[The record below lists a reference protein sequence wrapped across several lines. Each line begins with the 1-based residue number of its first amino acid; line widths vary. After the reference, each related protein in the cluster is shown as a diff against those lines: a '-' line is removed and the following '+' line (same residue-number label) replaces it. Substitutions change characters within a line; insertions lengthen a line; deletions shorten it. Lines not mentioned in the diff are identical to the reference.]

1 MTRHCD
7 DAGAAPITGL
17 AYPPVRLRRSG
28 ARRALF
34 AGLAALMLP
43 TTLLLIVGCS
53 NLPESGAKGA
63 SRLIPEETVN
73 SLGAPTCTREDWVT
87 QLGDPTFSSDRFFAY
102 QRGAPFRNVWQSPR
116 APGATNVAVGAE
128 RDSIFFYQLIG
139 VWLGPNGHV
148 LQTRQFIAPCGSCAE
163 GQALL
168 SDAEIGEWMRS
179 ESPKRH

>member
-7 DAGAAPITGL
+7 NATAAPLTGL
-17 AYPPVRLRRSG
+17 ASQPARSRSFG
-28 ARRALF
+28 KLKALF
-34 AGLAALMLP
+34 GCLGA
-43 TTLLLIVGCS
+43 LLLAGCA
-53 NLPESGAKGA
+53 NLPDSGEKG
-63 SRLIPEETVN
+63 SGRLIPEETVN
-73 SLGAPTCTREDWVT
+73 SLGAPTATREDWIT

-102 QRGAPFRNVWQSPR
+102 QRGAPFRNVWQRSR
-116 APGATNVAVGAE
+116 APGSSTVAVGAE

-139 VWLGPNGHV
+139 VWLSPSGHV

-179 ESPKRH
+179 ESPKRR

>member
-1 MTRHCD
+1 MTGHCD
-7 DAGAAPITGL
+7 EAAAAPMMGL
-17 AYPPVRLRRSG
+17 ACPPVRLSRSG
-28 ARRALF
+28 TLRALI
-34 AGLAALMLP
+34 AGLAALLLP
-43 TTLLLIVGCS
+43 ATLLLIAGCS
-53 NLPESGAKGA
+53 NLPESGAKGTG
-63 SRLIPEETVN
+63 RLIPEETVN

-87 QLGDPTFSSDRFFAY
+87 QLGEPTFSGDRFFAY

-116 APGATNVAVGAE
+116 AAGATTVAVGAE

-139 VWLGPNGHV
+139 VWLGPSGHV

-163 GQALL
+163 GQVLL